1 MNILN
6 LLLIP
11 AVFLTLISNASA
23 AEVLEKFPLQH
34 ALENE
39 KVIDAISS
47 NFPLYWGDQKHPAV
61 KKEFGKFR
69 TSKHTSAVGKSG
81 EQACEWALASAIIE
95 LQNRASSEGGNAL
108 IDIKSNIKNE
118 LRSSTTDFDCL
129 RRGKVVNVALEG
141 TVVTLGK

>member
-1 MNILN
+1 MNIPAF
-6 LLLIP
+6 LLIP
-11 AVFLTLISNASA
+11 AVFLMLISTASA
-23 AEVLEKFPLQH
+23 ADVLEKFPLRH

-47 NFPLYWGDQKHPAV
+47 NFPLYWGDQNHPTV
-61 KKEFGKFR
+61 KKEFGKYRISKR
-69 TSKHTSAVGKSG
+69 TTAVGKSARH
-81 EQACEWALASAIIE
+81 ACEWALASAIIE

-118 LRSSTTDFDCL
+118 LRSSATDFDCL
-129 RRGKVVNVALEG
+129 RRGKMVNVALEG